1 MLEDVASHAPAQR
14 EPKALKL
21 CGPAQE
27 SFGVRRCAQ
36 YGEQAFR
43 WRRPEVVRSVVLQG
57 TAWGPEIGLHE
68 LADAPLVLLLQLG
81 ERREDIFR
89 VSKERAIHERLGVLV
104 EEAELV
110 NRLKDGAFTEDSPR
124 GVV

>member
-1 MLEDVASHAPAQR
+1 MASIKKPAFSQ
-14 EPKALKL
+14 AIIF
-21 CGPAQE
+21 AS
-27 SFGVRRCAQ
+27 SF
-36 YGEQAFR
+36 
-43 WRRPEVVRSVVLQG
+43 PHVVHQ
-57 TAWGPEIGLHE
+57 
-68 LADAPLVLLLQLG
+68 LQLG